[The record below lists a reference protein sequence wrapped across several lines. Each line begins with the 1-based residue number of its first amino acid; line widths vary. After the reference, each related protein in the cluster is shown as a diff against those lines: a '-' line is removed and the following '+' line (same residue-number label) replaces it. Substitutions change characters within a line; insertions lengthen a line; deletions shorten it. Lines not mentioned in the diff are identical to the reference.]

1 MQTIYDKV
9 RASLKRQFSLCRLVS
24 EEDFQKQVISFLMFI
39 SENEYLRG
47 YVKNLV
53 SNSIPHEK
61 KLQKLEKETKDIL
74 KPVINNILQDIEH
87 LPDRDRK
94 IKEFAYEIGSP
105 LWLKEFE
112 DCKKIKASLDNYLSL
127 IEPLISKV
135 LEKEPADYIS
145 SEMDARIRKCCE
157 IRGKYNT
164 LYSVSARE
172 AFVILSGFT
181 VGHLDLETF
190 ELPEDVE
197 ISRKIKTERNIGE
210 LISATAGV
218 MGTQE
223 KAKNYVEL
231 IRKKRPSVSIAL
243 KRLYYYL
250 LDQIDSQLLNYQ
262 ILMRYKTR
270 CEWYSR
276 ARLQGVIE
284 AAIKQ
289 WKKTLQINKNDKKK
303 HMRIEYLLW
312 PDMAEFLFA
321 EGLYPTKMSM
331 GNQIPDFVSLSPP
344 DCLTKIEPLIAEC
357 KVLKKKMSEKNQV
370 TRKCDV
376 TSKCKS
382 GMNQTIEAMSR
393 LNQDIGYLVM
403 YNLTEKIIKFPR
415 DLVYNGKK
423 IFIIDIDISDTSPS
437 EKKGKSIII
446 EPSDLLS
453 KG

>member
-9 RASLKRQFSLCRLVS
+9 RASLKRQFSLCKLVS

-53 SNSIPHEK
+53 SNPISHEK
-61 KLQKLEKETKDIL
+61 KLQRLEKETKDIL

-94 IKEFAYEIGSP
+94 IKEFAHEIGSP
-105 LWLKEFE
+105 LWLKELE
-112 DCKKIKASLDNYLSL
+112 DCRKIKASLDHYPSL

-145 SEMDARIRKCCE
+145 PEMDARIRKCWE
-157 IRGKYNT
+157 IRGKYNM

-172 AFVILSGFT
+172 AFVMLSIFT
-181 VGHLDLETF
+181 AGYIDPYTF
-190 ELPEDVE
+190 GLPEDAE
-197 ISRKIKTERNIGE
+197 IFRKIKIKTEHNIGE
-210 LISATAGV
+210 HIGATTSV

-223 KAKNYVEL
+223 KAKNYMEL

-262 ILMRYKTR
+262 ILMRYKIR

-276 ARLQGVIE
+276 NRLRE
-284 AAIKQ
+284 AIRLE
-289 WKKTLQINKNDKKK
+289 KKDKKDKKK
-303 HMRIEYLLW
+303 SMQIEDLLW

-344 DCLTKIEPLIAEC
+344 DPLIAEC
-357 KVLKKKMSEKNQV
+357 KVLKKKISKKSQV
-370 TRKCDV
+370 TRKCDI
-376 TSKCKS
+376 TSKCKN

-393 LNQDIGYLVM
+393 LNQDIGYLVI
-403 YNLTEKIIKFPR
+403 YNLTEKTIKFPR

-423 IFIIDIDISDTSPS
+423 IFIIDIDISETSPS
-437 EKKGKSIII
+437 EKKGKPIIVKQR
-446 EPSDLLS
+446 DLLS
-453 KG
+453 NDSG